1 MEKQVNRTT
10 DDLISR
16 AEAIEALFDWELC
29 YTWDE
34 HCKEE
39 MDSPY
44 IVSPSSVIDKLPS
57 AQQWHTGEP
66 TESGD
71 YLCYVKYE
79 MTDGGSHEWIEH
91 GYEVC
96 AYYDTDGSFEG
107 DYAGWQSYG
116 IVLAWMPLPQ
126 APEVEE

>member
-16 AEAIEALFDWELC
+16 AEAIRLIDEYWELQ
-29 YTWDE
+29 
-34 HCKEE
+34 KRLGK
-39 MDSPY
+39 
-44 IVSPSSVIDKLPS
+44 PSRGMADVKQTIKVIINSLQT

-71 YLCYVKYE
+71 YLCYVKYD
-79 MTDGGSHEWIEH
+79 MTDGGSHEWFEH

-116 IVLAWMPLPQ
+116 IVLAWMPLPE